1 MKRYLLYFLIP
12 ILYNCQF
19 QMSNGAHINQR
30 EIQFEDK
37 NHYPFS
43 LTKEAFLVIDSQQKM
58 DDVYKIIHQHSI
70 GNRLSPIPI
79 VSDNDIYIVIHP
91 KVTNDNDISIDSIR
105 LQKNI
110 LYVYIKEFDNP
121 NISHLTKD
129 STHVLIKLNEKITFK
144 NIIIKYDHK

>member
-1 MKRYLLYFLIP
+1 MKKYLFYFLIP
-12 ILYNCQF
+12 ILYNCQS
-19 QMSNGAHINQR
+19 QVSNNARTNQR

-58 DDVYKIIHQHSI
+58 DDVFKIIHQHSI
-70 GNRLSPIPI
+70 GKRLSPIPT

-91 KVTNDNDISIDSIR
+91 EVTNDNDLSIDSIR

-110 LYVYIKEFDNP
+110 LYVYVKEFDNP
-121 NISHLTKD
+121 DVSHQKND
-129 STHVLIKLNEKITFK
+129 STHVLIRLSEKITFK